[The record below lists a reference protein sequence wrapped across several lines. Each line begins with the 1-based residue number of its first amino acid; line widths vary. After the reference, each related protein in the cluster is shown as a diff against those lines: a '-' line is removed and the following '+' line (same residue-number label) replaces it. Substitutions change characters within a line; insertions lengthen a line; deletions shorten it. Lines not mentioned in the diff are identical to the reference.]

1 MQAPTDQP
9 ITKGQHGTSK
19 AVDHRAWP
27 DDIVYAPEDASFDSY
42 QQRGSGVNDAGNALR
57 IRGTS
62 GLHQFAHLS
71 ESFIKAGDKV
81 KRGQPIARMGYTGY
95 VKPPGEAGKHLHY
108 WIQRPDGSYV
118 YPPTLYKDKFSKVP
132 VTGGSEVANEAQVK
146 NLYRLGLFR
155 EADASGLK
163 TYVGK
168 DANYIVSEMLGSK
181 ERKNLEADINNLRTQ
196 FPKVQAQVATLNAQL
211 QTLTKQLADN
221 DKAHKETV
229 DTLNSDLTKSA
240 GQIIELDKVIRIKD
254 AEIKRLEALAG
265 EEVTVGRAISVLV
278 EAIKNLVRR

>member
-1 MQAPTDQP
+1 MQAPTDQA
-9 ITKGQHGTSK
+9 ITQGQHGTSK

-27 DDIVYAPEDASFDSY
+27 DDIVYAPEDATFDSY
-42 QQRGSGVNDAGNALR
+42 QRRGSGVNDAGNALR
-57 IRGTS
+57 IRGAT

-95 VKPPGEAGKHLHY
+95 VQPPGEAGKHLHY

-118 YPPTLYKDKFSKVP
+118 YPPTLYKDKFIKVP
-132 VTGGSEVANEAQVK
+132 VTGGSEVANTAQVK

-155 EADASGLK
+155 EADAGGLK
-163 TYVGK
+163 NYVGK

-196 FPKVQAQVATLNAQL
+196 FPKVQAKVATLNTQL
-211 QTLTKQLADN
+211 QTLTKQMADN
-221 DKAHKETV
+221 DKAHGDALKELQTEIG
-229 DTLNSDLTKSA
+229 DYKQSYDELTRT
-240 GQIIELDKVIRIKD
+240 IEIKD
-254 AEIKRLEALAG
+254 KEIKR
-265 EEVTVGRAISVLV
+265 
-278 EAIKNLVRR
+278 